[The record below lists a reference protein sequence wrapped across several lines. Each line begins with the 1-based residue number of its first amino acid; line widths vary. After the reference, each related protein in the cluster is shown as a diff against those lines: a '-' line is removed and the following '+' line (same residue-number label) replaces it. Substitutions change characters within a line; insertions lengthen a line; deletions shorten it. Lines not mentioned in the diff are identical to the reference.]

1 MAVPG
6 SAAVSPSPLPSPAP
20 EQAEAEAE
28 AEATARA
35 TRRPSCGSGGVVG
48 GGGEAKETI
57 GLWGSRVVMGRGGG
71 VYCRREL
78 WRGEGVG
85 TRRALARSGGPAFF
99 CLLLL
104 VMSHSGLVWSGLV
117 RQGQTLRR

>member
-20 EQAEAEAE
+20 EQAE

-71 VYCRREL
+71 
-78 WRGEGVG
+78 GV
-85 TRRALARSGGPAFF
+85 L
-99 CLLLL
+99 
-104 VMSHSGLVWSGLV
+104 
-117 RQGQTLRR
+117 

>member
-71 VYCRREL
+71 GCTVDENCGEVRGWGRGAL
-78 WRGEGVG
+78 WLG
-85 TRRALARSGGPAFF
+85 RAGRLFFAF
-99 CLLLL
+99 CC
-104 VMSHSGLVWSGLV
+104 W
-117 RQGQTLRR
+117 

>member
-6 SAAVSPSPLPSPAP
+6 SAAVSPSPSPAP
-20 EQAEAEAE
+20 EQAEAE

-57 GLWGSRVVMGRGGG
+57 GLWGSRVVMGGGG
-71 VYCRREL
+71 GGYCRREL

>member
-6 SAAVSPSPLPSPAP
+6 SAAVSPSPSPAP
-20 EQAEAEAE
+20 EQAEAE

-57 GLWGSRVVMGRGGG
+57 GLWGSRVVMGGGG
-71 VYCRREL
+71 GIL
-78 WRGEGVG
+78 
-85 TRRALARSGGPAFF
+85 
-99 CLLLL
+99 
-104 VMSHSGLVWSGLV
+104 
-117 RQGQTLRR
+117 